1 MSELTYETASKELN
15 EILNELK
22 NETITIDKLAEKVE
36 RAALLASF
44 CNEKLKTT
52 EGKVNEIIA
61 KLGL

>member
-1 MSELTYETASKELN
+1 MSELTYESASKELN

-22 NETITIDKLAEKVE
+22 NESITIDKLAEKVE

-52 EGKVNEIIA
+52 EGKVNEIIN

>member
-22 NETITIDKLAEKVE
+22 NESITIDKLAEKVE

-52 EGKVNEIIA
+52 EGKVNEIIK